1 MGRCCRRPHHFSH
14 PHDCQHHRYSF
25 VIAIRRRPAR
35 VPSSELR
42 LLALKALR
50 LHVTAHR
57 ASPPATLSGRSR
69 STSSSTMTRC
79 CCAIACCANGITSA
93 HLHFVVHAADV
104 AVHMIMPCH
113 DVHVDM
119 YAGIPHYPS
128 AQEINDPSNAARKFM
143 LALGRAVRDGQGRVD
158 LFACSLLSTVHMCV
172 GMCIDMCIDMRMC
185 IKRTCIDM
193 CVCMCI
199 GMCAD
204 MSRHACRYV

>member
-1 MGRCCRRPHHFSH
+1 
-14 PHDCQHHRYSF
+14 
-25 VIAIRRRPAR
+25 
-35 VPSSELR
+35 
-42 LLALKALR
+42 
-50 LHVTAHR
+50 
-57 ASPPATLSGRSR
+57 
-69 STSSSTMTRC
+69 
-79 CCAIACCANGITSA
+79 
-93 HLHFVVHAADV
+93 
-104 AVHMIMPCH
+104 
-113 DVHVDM
+113 M

-193 CVCMCI
+193 CICMCI